1 MKKFSIKTLG
11 CRVNQYD
18 TQYVREQL
26 LRAGW
31 KEDQE
36 GESSDL
42 CVINT
47 CTITE
52 KSDTKAKYF
61 LRQARRENPKAKIV
75 LTGCFTDK
83 MRGLEGVD
91 AYISNLEKEQFL
103 VKAGLVSKE
112 EAFELLGS
120 SFHIAQFEGRTR
132 AFVKVQDG
140 CDAFCSFCIV
150 PFTRGRSQSRSVEQV
165 VQEVRALVFNGY
177 QEVVLTGVHLGSYGL
192 KKEDPKSLADVIE
205 TISGIPGLKRL
216 RLSSLEP
223 MGLTPELIKRL
234 SQLENLCPHFHLPIQ
249 SGNNRVL
256 EVMRRNYTIEG
267 FLHHAELIQKYFK
280 QPSISTDII
289 VGFPTETEEEFQGT
303 LSVAQEVQFS
313 KTHIFPYSHRSG
325 TLASRL
331 PAIDPKIMDD
341 RVKRLTQL
349 CDQLAYEHKL
359 PFLGKEELVLVE
371 EKDEAGNWLGFTPN
385 YLKVRFSG
393 KEDSVEN
400 KILSIRLKEASPA
413 YFEGEQI
420 DAMS

>member
-31 KEDQE
+31 KEPEE
-36 GESSDL
+36 GEGSDL

-61 LRQARRENPKAKIV
+61 LRQARRENPNAKIV

-83 MRGLEGVD
+83 MRQLDGVD
-91 AYISNLEKEQFL
+91 VFVSNLDKDQFL
-103 VKAGLVSKE
+103 VKTGLVSKE
-112 EAFELLGS
+112 EAFEILGS
-120 SFHIAQFEGRTR
+120 NFHISQFEGRTR

-140 CDAFCSFCIV
+140 CDAYCSFCIV
-150 PFTRGRSQSRSVEQV
+150 PFTRGRSKSRSVEQLL
-165 VQEVRALVFNGY
+165 QEVRALVLNGY

-192 KKEDPKSLADVIE
+192 KKEDPNSLADVIE
-205 TISGIPGLKRL
+205 TISQIPGLKRL

-234 SQLENLCPHFHLPIQ
+234 SQLKNLCPHFHLPVQ

-256 EVMRRNYTIEG
+256 EQMRRHYTVEG
-267 FLHHAELIQKYFK
+267 FQHHADLIYKYFN

-289 VGFPTETEEEFQGT
+289 VGFPTETEVEFQDT
-303 LSVAQEVQFS
+303 MHLAKAVQFS
-313 KTHIFPYSHRSG
+313 KTHIFPYSHRKG
-325 TLASRL
+325 TLASRMEAV
-331 PAIDPKIMDD
+331 PQKILDE
-341 RVKRLTQL
+341 RVKQLTEL
-349 CDQLAYEHKL
+349 TDQLAYEHKL
-359 PFLGKEELVLVE
+359 PFIGKEQDVLIE
-371 EKDEAGNWLGFTPN
+371 EKDKQGNLQGFTPN
-385 YLKVRFSG
+385 YLKVRFPGEESL
-393 KEDSVEN
+393 KN
-400 KILSIRLKEASPA
+400 KIVPIRLKQASSP
-413 YFEGEQI
+413 YFDGELVQQN
-420 DAMS
+420 A

>member
-1 MKKFSIKTLG
+1 MSTKKFSIKTLG

-31 KEDQE
+31 QE
-36 GESSDL
+36 QQGGEASDL

-61 LRQARRENPKAKIV
+61 LRQARRENPQAKIV
-75 LTGCFTDK
+75 LTGCFTEK
-83 MRGLEGVD
+83 MRDLKGVD
-91 AYISNLEKEQFL
+91 VFVSNLEKDRFL
-103 VKAGLVSKE
+103 VKTGLVSEE
-112 EAFELLGS
+112 EAFDILGS
-120 SFHIAQFEGRTR
+120 NFHISQFEGRTR

-165 VQEVRALVFNGY
+165 LQEVRALIFNGY

-192 KKEDPKSLADVIE
+192 KKEDPNSLADIIE
-205 TISGIPGLKRL
+205 AVSQIPGLKRL

-223 MGLTPELIKRL
+223 MGLTPELIERL
-234 SQLENLCPHFHLPIQ
+234 SQLKNFCPHFHLPVQ
-249 SGNNRVL
+249 SGSNRIL
-256 EVMRRNYTIEG
+256 DVMRRHYTVEG
-267 FLHHAELIQKYFK
+267 FQHYVDLIYKHFN

-289 VGFPTETEEEFQGT
+289 VGFPTETEVEFQET
-303 LSVAQEVQFS
+303 MKLAKAVQFS
-313 KTHIFPYSHRSG
+313 KTHIFPYSHRTG
-325 TLASRL
+325 TLASRMEAL
-331 PAIDPKIMDD
+331 PQEVLDE
-341 RVKRLTQL
+341 RVNRLTEL

-359 PFLGKEELVLVE
+359 PFVGQTHEVLVE
-371 EKDEAGNWLGFTPN
+371 EKDEEGFLQGFTPN

-393 KEDSVEN
+393 DDSQKN
-400 KILSIRLKEASPA
+400 KILPIQLTQASPA
-413 YFEGEQI
+413 FFEGDYFQ
-420 DAMS
+420 